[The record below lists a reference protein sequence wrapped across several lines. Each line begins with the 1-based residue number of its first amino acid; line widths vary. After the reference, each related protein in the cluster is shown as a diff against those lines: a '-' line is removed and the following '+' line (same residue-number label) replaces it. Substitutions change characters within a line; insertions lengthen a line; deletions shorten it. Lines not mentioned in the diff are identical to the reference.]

1 MNPEPVLAQE
11 RTLRL
16 HVAEDVPDAEVR
28 RLVTLLDRLLGDA
41 VSAIQADLRRAAAVE
56 AGVSL
61 TLSSR

>member
-11 RTLRL
+11 RTLHL
-16 HVAEDVPDAEVR
+16 HVGPDADDDEVR

-41 VSAIQADLRRAAAVE
+41 ISEIQADLRRAATVDVE
-56 AGVSL
+56 VSL